1 MWENISLETLYEKCL
16 ELLLTFGPKFI
27 LALIVL
33 FVGWWI
39 VGKVSFVF
47 LV

>member
-1 MWENISLETLYEKCL
+1 MWKNISLETLYEKCL
-16 ELLLTFGPKFI
+16 ELLLTFGPFI

-39 VGKVSFVF
+39 IGKVSFVF